1 MNAQAFDCF
10 LQSAGVGQDPAAG
23 AREAWASLGA
33 ALSPAAPTPFRADTS
48 VVSFVA
54 PPRRERAGGALRAG
68 AGQAAP
74 FPSISRGAALV
85 LAVEAAT
92 GLEDGGAPGGGNPA
106 AEPPSARISAAPKA
120 GGFGGGGLGKRL
132 GLARSRASLAFGSSA
147 AAAEED
153 KATQEEEA
161 SAAAAAARGQD
172 EGAAG
177 PSAERAAVGAA

>member
-1 MNAQAFDCF
+1 MGRRGRPGGEEEAEERRFFEALVNTQAFDCF
-10 LQSAGVGQDPAAG
+10 LQSAGAGQDPAAG

-33 ALSPAAPTPFRADTS
+33 TLSPAAPTPFRADTS

-92 GLEDGGAPGGGNPA
+92 GLEGGGGPGGGNPA

-132 GLARSRASLAFGSSA
+132 GLARSRASLAFG
-147 AAAEED
+147 
-153 KATQEEEA
+153 
-161 SAAAAAARGQD
+161 
-172 EGAAG
+172 
-177 PSAERAAVGAA
+177 